1 MLTGGTVS
9 ARGAMGMRS
18 ATTIVVTAFVML
30 AAACGRDEPT
40 ALPDPAETGPPV
52 EIPGSTTPSID
63 PEAETGFTA
72 GTAAVS
78 ISGALNLSETYPS
91 LGLPALWVPPPGDL
105 AMRWRGP
112 GRELT
117 LTGVSFTAQQSTSPE
132 RVLAFAVRGAD
143 GPIAFVSED
152 GECLVS
158 ISPALPDQMGGTFL
172 CTAITGAGDDG
183 STVTVSAQG
192 SFAAE

>member
-1 MLTGGTVS
+1 
-9 ARGAMGMRS
+9 MGMRS

-30 AAACGRDEPT
+30 AAACGRDEPA
-40 ALPDPAETGPPV
+40 ALPDPAETGSPV

-143 GPIAFVSED
+143 GPIAFVSEG

-158 ISPALPDQMGGTFL
+158 ISPALPDRMGGSFL
-172 CTAITGAGDDG
+172 CTAITGARDDG